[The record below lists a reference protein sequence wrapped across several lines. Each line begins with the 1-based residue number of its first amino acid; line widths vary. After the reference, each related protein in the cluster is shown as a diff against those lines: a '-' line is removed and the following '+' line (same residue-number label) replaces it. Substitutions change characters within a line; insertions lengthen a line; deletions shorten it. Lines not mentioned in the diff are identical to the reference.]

1 MLENDISKKIIGA
14 SIEVHKYLGPG
25 LLESAYSSCL
35 ARELTIQG
43 ISYTCET
50 PLDIIYKSEKID
62 IGYRLDFCVENRVI
76 IELKSV
82 EKLLPIHDAQLL
94 SYLRLSNIR
103 LGLLINFNTTLLT
116 NGVKRMVNNL

>member
-1 MLENDISKKIIGA
+1 MVENDISRKIIGA
-14 SIEVHKYLGPG
+14 SIEVHRYLGPG

-50 PLDIIYKSEKID
+50 PLDIIYKGEKID
-62 IGYRLDFCVENRVI
+62 VGYRLDFCVENRVI

-116 NGVKRMVNNL
+116 NGIKRMVNNL

>member
-1 MLENDISKKIIGA
+1 MVENDISRKIIGA

-43 ISYTCET
+43 MSYTCEM
-50 PLDIIYKSEKID
+50 PLDIIYKGEKID
-62 IGYRLDFCVENRVI
+62 VGYRLGFCVENRVI

-82 EKLLPIHDAQLL
+82 EKLHQFMMLNY
-94 SYLRLSNIR
+94 YLICA
-103 LGLLINFNTTLLT
+103 
-116 NGVKRMVNNL
+116 